1 MCFKITAI
9 FINFSYAV
17 NRNKE
22 SIVNERKLWGTT
34 ENAVNEQ
41 NGQFLAKEWTTTS
54 KVVFEL
60 TVPVN
65 QQVENFNNKV
75 FENNLF

>member
-41 NGQFLAKEWTTTS
+41 NGQFLAKEWPATS

-60 TVPVN
+60 IVTVN